1 MAEPGH
7 FPGAKGLPLRQLYF
21 SGQRHVPNISSNWDA
36 CRKTQVKFEIVYFRT
51 SLLNNDVT
59 RSYRFS
65 RRLRYHACEALL
77 SECHEPEKD
86 KFLRVLIRTS
96 KIVSSHLLA
105 VPVKVKNIPNHCPQ
119 TIVREPLCGGIL
131 KRLFQYPSWKP
142 IPEGVSR
149 CSQLLSLNMDK

>member
-21 SGQRHVPNISSNWDA
+21 SGQRHVPNIGSNWDA
-36 CRKTQVKFEIVYFRT
+36 CRKTQVKFAIVYFRT

-77 SECHEPEKD
+77 SEYHEPEKD
-86 KFLRVLIRTS
+86 KFLTVQIRTS
-96 KIVSSHLLA
+96 KIVTSLLYPSKSKTFLTTVPKPSSGNLC
-105 VPVKVKNIPNHCPQ
+105 VGKYQNDYSNIPPGSLYPQ
-119 TIVREPLCGGIL
+119 VFHDVHNFPR
-131 KRLFQYPSWKP
+131 
-142 IPEGVSR
+142 
-149 CSQLLSLNMDK
+149 